1 MKGFFARIMGKWGVR
16 ALVLAVVGL
25 VPASCWV
32 YSFSGV
38 SMPASIKTVQ
48 IDNFPND
55 AALVNPTLSS
65 YFTTALQDIFL
76 ARTNLQLVK
85 SDGDLVLEG
94 EIVTYEQTS
103 VAPTID
109 PSTGK
114 AVAGKVRLTI
124 GVRVRFYNTQDET
137 QNFDSVFRNY
147 ADLEGTETL
156 SGGQEQTLVDQ
167 IVEFL
172 VEDILNS
179 SVAQW

>member
-1 MKGFFARIMGKWGVR
+1 
-16 ALVLAVVGL
+16 
-25 VPASCWV
+25 
-32 YSFSGV
+32 
-38 SMPASIKTVQ
+38 MPASIKTVQ